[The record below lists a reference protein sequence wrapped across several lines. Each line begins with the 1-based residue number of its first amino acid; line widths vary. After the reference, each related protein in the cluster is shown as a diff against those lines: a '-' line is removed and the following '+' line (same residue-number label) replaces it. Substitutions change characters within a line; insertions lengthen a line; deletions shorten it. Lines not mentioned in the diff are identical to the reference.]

1 MRHRGGVERGVL
13 IGLAG
18 LRWAAWLGLA
28 VVALVNLHRDHHP
41 AVVILAIVVTGAVT
55 AIDQLVL
62 MGPRWTMALSPGLV
76 ATEVAVAAL
85 VVGADGW
92 VHQALLTGQ
101 TIAGI
106 WPLSA
111 ILLAALAGGVV
122 WGVGVGVVLSGARF
136 VAVLVAAGNAGP
148 IGRDLLGA
156 TTTGLSWI
164 VIGAMCGT
172 IIHLLRRA
180 QHQLAEAEARD
191 HIARDLHD
199 GVLQTLAMI
208 ERRSESVDIA
218 RLARDQERDLRS
230 YLFGDRSE
238 TDNLAAALRRAAARA
253 ERSWPAT
260 AVTVTITDDVPV
272 LRTEQVEAV
281 VGVATEALTNA
292 AKHGHAGRVVVFADI
307 DESSG
312 GLFLTI
318 KDDGAGFDPA
328 TVTEGVGMARSIRGR
343 VQDLGGWVEFASAG
357 GDGTEVRIAIPTR
370 APRAG
375 SKRRVTRG

>member
-1 MRHRGGVERGVL
+1 VL

-18 LRWAAWLGLA
+18 LRWAAWVGLA

-343 VQDLGGWVEFASAG
+343 VQDLGGRVEFASAG